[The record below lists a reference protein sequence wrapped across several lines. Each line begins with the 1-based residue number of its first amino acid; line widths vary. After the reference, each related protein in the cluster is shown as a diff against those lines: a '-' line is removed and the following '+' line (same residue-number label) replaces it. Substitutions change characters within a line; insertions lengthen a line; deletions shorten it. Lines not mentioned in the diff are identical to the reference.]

1 MRPTGMLWSAASLSL
16 AGQLR
21 TLSVSASASAV
32 SASDVSAATALRNA
46 DRSASPADLA
56 ASMRSLAL
64 QNTMAPEGSG
74 ARGHGGSAFA
84 LRP

>member
-32 SASDVSAATALRNA
+32 SASDVSARPLHFAMQTVRRHRLTWPRLCAHWRCRTPWPLQE
-46 DRSASPADLA
+46 A
-56 ASMRSLAL
+56 APGGM
-64 QNTMAPEGSG
+64 G
-74 ARGHGGSAFA
+74 AR
-84 LRP
+84 LLP